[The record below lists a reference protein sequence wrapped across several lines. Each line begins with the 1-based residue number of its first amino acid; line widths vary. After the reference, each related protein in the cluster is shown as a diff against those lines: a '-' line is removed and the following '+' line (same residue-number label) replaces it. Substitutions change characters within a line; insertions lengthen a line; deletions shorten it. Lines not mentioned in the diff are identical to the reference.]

1 MTQDADKR
9 KGRHVAHRWFWLALL
24 VSAPP
29 ASAEQTLFGPMR
41 NGAQFV
47 CADLNEVG
55 ATTHDTIGYWI
66 LGFWSGLNAA
76 NDALV
81 GDGTTA
87 NGVIGEV
94 KLYCLSHPSVGL
106 AQATLDTYGTMK
118 KARKH

>member
-1 MTQDADKR
+1 MRRWILLAALFSSTA
-9 KGRHVAHRWFWLALL
+9 AHG
-24 VSAPP
+24 
-29 ASAEQTLFGPMR
+29 EQKLFGPMR

-55 ATTHDTIGYWI
+55 ASTTDTIGYWI

-81 GDGTTA
+81 GDQTTA

-94 KLYCLSHPSVGL
+94 KLYCTSHPAVIL
-106 AQATLDTYGTMK
+106 PQAAFDTYTAMR
-118 KARKH
+118 KARRR

>member
-1 MTQDADKR
+1 MRT
-9 KGRHVAHRWFWLALL
+9 WLLAAALL
-24 VSAPP
+24 SPVP
-29 ASAEQTLFGPMR
+29 AQAEQTLFGPMR

-55 ATTHDTIGYWI
+55 ASTTDTIGYWV

-76 NDALV
+76 NNGLV

-94 KLYCLSHPSVGL
+94 KLYCTSHPSISL
-106 AQATLDTYGTMK
+106 PQATLDTYSAMK
-118 KARKH
+118 KSQKR

>member
-1 MTQDADKR
+1 MR
-9 KGRHVAHRWFWLALL
+9 RWIGLAALL
-24 VSAPP
+24 WAMPGQ
-29 ASAEQTLFGPMR
+29 AEQTLFAPMR

-47 CADLNEVG
+47 CADLSEVG
-55 ATTHDTIGYWI
+55 ASTTSTIGYWI

-94 KLYCLSHPSVGL
+94 KLYCASHPSVSL
-106 AQATLDTYGTMK
+106 PQATLDTYGAMK
-118 KARKH
+118 KQRRH

>member
-1 MTQDADKR
+1 MRQWILLA
-9 KGRHVAHRWFWLALL
+9 ALL
-24 VSAPP
+24 FPVP
-29 ASAEQTLFGPMR
+29 AHAEQTLFGPMR

-55 ATTHDTIGYWI
+55 ASTTDTIGYWI

-94 KLYCLSHPSVGL
+94 KLYCTSHPSVSL
-106 AQATLDTYGTMK
+106 PQATLDTYGMMK
-118 KARKH
+118 KPRKR

>member
-1 MTQDADKR
+1 MR
-9 KGRHVAHRWFWLALL
+9 RWILLAALL
-24 VSAPP
+24 LAGPVH
-29 ASAEQTLFGPMR
+29 AEQTLFGPMR

-47 CADLNEVG
+47 CADLNELG
-55 ATTHDTIGYWI
+55 ASTTDTIGYWI

-94 KLYCLSHPSVGL
+94 KLYCTSHPSVSL
-106 AQATLDTYGTMK
+106 PQATLDTYGMMK
-118 KARKH
+118 KARRR

>member
-1 MTQDADKR
+1 MR
-9 KGRHVAHRWFWLALL
+9 KWIGAAALL
-24 VSAPP
+24 CAMP
-29 ASAEQTLFGPMR
+29 AAADQTMFGPMR
-41 NGAQFV
+41 NGSQFV

-55 ATTHDTIGYWI
+55 ASTTDTIGYWI

-94 KLYCLSHPSVGL
+94 KLYCVSHPSVGL
-106 AQATLDTYGTMK
+106 PQATLDTYAAMK
-118 KARKH
+118 KAHKR

>member
-1 MTQDADKR
+1 MP
-9 KGRHVAHRWFWLALL
+9 RWILL
-24 VSAPP
+24 SGLVLGVP
-29 ASAEQTLFGPMR
+29 ANAEQTLFGPVR

-47 CADLNEVG
+47 CADLNETG
-55 ATTHDTIGYWI
+55 ASTTDTIGYWI

-94 KLYCLSHPSVGL
+94 KLYCTSHPSVSL
-106 AQATLDTYGTMK
+106 PQATLDTYAMMK
-118 KARKH
+118 KLRKR

>member
-1 MTQDADKR
+1 MRGWIAIA
-9 KGRHVAHRWFWLALL
+9 VLSCAVPVNAHQ
-24 VSAPP
+24 
-29 ASAEQTLFGPMR
+29 QTVFGPMR

-55 ATTHDTIGYWI
+55 ASTTDTIGYWI

-81 GDGTTA
+81 GDATTA

-94 KLYCLSHPSVGL
+94 RLYCSAHPAIGL
-106 AQATLDTYGTMK
+106 AQATLDTYSELK
-118 KARKH
+118 KGRRR